1 MSFST
6 SSSFPTNDRT
16 LGSVQPASSTAS
28 VYAGARGSG
37 SQISVSHSTS
47 VPSSQSKKETMQ
59 CLRDSL
65 ASYLE
70 RVRSLEADNQRRRLE
85 SRIGRSP
92 DRDQAFR
99 EELLFMKKDHAEE
112 VNGQI
117 ANSLLTGE
125 LDAPKSQDL
134 SKIIADNWAQSSS
147 SSFSGEPRGAR
158 QVLSQQIEEGITVVT
173 SDTAEIGAA
182 ERTQS

>member
-1 MSFST
+1 
-6 SSSFPTNDRT
+6 
-16 LGSVQPASSTAS
+16 
-28 VYAGARGSG
+28 
-37 SQISVSHSTS
+37 
-47 VPSSQSKKETMQ
+47 
-59 CLRDSL
+59 
-65 ASYLE
+65 
-70 RVRSLEADNQRRRLE
+70 
-85 SRIGRSP
+85 
-92 DRDQAFR
+92 
-99 EELLFMKKDHAEE
+99 MKKDHAEE